1 MRWKICTLLVVVVVA
16 LEPTMLRRVAM
27 ASAPGA
33 GPEIVQTIH
42 GAVSGVALS
51 GDITVFRGIRYAQTP
66 TGDLRWKPPVP
77 PPDWKEVHAAAEFGA
92 ACMQPL
98 SSSNS
103 IYADTLP
110 QISEDCLFL
119 NIWKPTRA
127 SKAPVMVWI
136 HGGALRGM
144 SGSQALD
151 DGSQLAR
158 KGVIVVTLNYRL
170 GVFGYLALSQLTTE
184 SPHHS
189 SGNYGLLDQ
198 IAALHWVRDNISRFG
213 GDPANITVAGE
224 SAGALSTIEL
234 MASPLARGLFQKAIM
249 QSGYMVSNMELT
261 GPSYGQPSAEAF
273 GEYIVHKVGT
283 TDLAGLRSMDAKTLM
298 DKSYAAG
305 FDPQANIDGWVLP
318 QQIVEC
324 FDRGDQARVPVIVG
338 FNAGEVRSLRFFLPP
353 LPKTE
358 AEYAAMVRKI
368 YGDLA
373 DRFLELYPATNIEE
387 SALAAGR
394 DAFYGWSAVRLARAQ
409 TRIGVPAY
417 LYFFDHNY
425 PAEAVEHLEAF
436 HASELPYEFG
446 DIGSNDKL
454 PKNWPKPPDDAQEK
468 ALSEAIMNY
477 FTGFART
484 GHPVAQ
490 GDPVWKPYSDALAY
504 MDFRDKP
511 VPSENLLPGMFALQE
526 EVIARRR
533 AAGTQN
539 WYVNVGLLSPV
550 VPPAPSPTRSTSGSD
565 HP

>member
-1 MRWKICTLLVVVVVA
+1 MRWKIGTLLVFVVTLPPAV
-16 LEPTMLRRVAM
+16 LRRAAM
-27 ASAPGA
+27 ASTSEPT
-33 GPEIVQTIH
+33 PEIVHTSH
-42 GAVSGVALS
+42 GALRGVALPD
-51 GDITVFRGIRYAQTP
+51 GITVFRGIRYAQAP

-77 PPDWKEVHAAAEFGA
+77 PPAWRGVHAAAEFGP
-92 ACMQPL
+92 ACMQPVSA
-98 SSSNS
+98 SSS
-103 IYADTLP
+103 IYADNPP
-110 QISEDCLFL
+110 QVGEDCLFL
-119 NIWKPTRA
+119 NVWKPLHA

-144 SGSQALD
+144 SGSQGLD
-151 DGSQLAR
+151 DGTQLAR

-170 GVFGYLALSQLTTE
+170 GVFGYLALPQLTAE
-184 SPHHS
+184 SPTHS

-198 IAALHWVRDNISRFG
+198 IAALHWVQDNISHFG

-224 SAGALSTIEL
+224 SAGALSVIEL
-234 MASPLARGLFQKAIM
+234 LASPLARGLFQKAIM
-249 QSGYMVSNMELT
+249 QSGYMVSNMDLT
-261 GPSYGQPSAEAF
+261 RPSYGQPSAEAF
-273 GEYIVHKVGT
+273 GEYIVNKVGT
-283 TDLAGLRSMDAKTLM
+283 KDLAGLRSVDAKALM

-318 QQIVEC
+318 QQIVDC
-324 FDRGDQARVPVIVG
+324 FDRGAQARVPVIVG

-358 AEYAAMVRKI
+358 AEYVAMVRKI

-373 DRFLELYPATNIEE
+373 DKFLELYPSANIEE

-409 TRIGVPAY
+409 TRIGAPAY
-417 LYFFDHNY
+417 LYFFNHQY
-425 PAEAVEHLEAF
+425 PAEVPQHLEAF
-436 HASELPYEFG
+436 HGSELPYEFG

-477 FTGFART
+477 FTGFVRT
-484 GHPVAQ
+484 GHPTAH
-490 GDPVWKPYSDALAY
+490 DEPAWKPYSDSLAY
-504 MDFRDKP
+504 MDFRNQP
-511 VPSENLLPGMFALQE
+511 VPSQNLLPGMFELQE

-539 WYVNVGLLSPV
+539 WYINVGLLSPV
-550 VPPAPSPTRSTSGSD
+550 VPPAPLPTHSTSGSD
-565 HP
+565 H

>member
-1 MRWKICTLLVVVVVA
+1 MRWKICTFLMVA
-16 LEPTMLRRVAM
+16 ALTLQATILRRVVM
-27 ASAPGA
+27 ASSAAPK
-33 GPEIVQTIH
+33 PEIVQTPH
-42 GAVSGVALS
+42 GAFGGVALP
-51 GDITVFRGIRYAQTP
+51 GGITVFRGIRYALAP
-66 TGDLRWKPPVP
+66 IGDLRWKPPVP
-77 PPDWKEVHAAAEFGA
+77 PPDWKGVHAAAEFGP
-92 ACMQPL
+92 ACMQ
-98 SSSNS
+98 SVSASTS
-103 IYADTLP
+103 IYADSIP
-110 QISEDCLFL
+110 RVNEDCLFL
-119 NIWKPTRA
+119 NVWKPTQA

-144 SGSQALD
+144 SGSQGLD

-158 KGVIVVTLNYRL
+158 RGVIVVTLNYRL
-170 GVFGYLALSQLTTE
+170 GAFGYLALPQLTAE

-198 IAALHWVRDNISRFG
+198 IAALRWVQDNIAHFG
-213 GDPANITVAGE
+213 GDPANVTVSGE
-224 SAGALSTIEL
+224 SAGALSIIEL
-234 MASPLARGLFQKAIM
+234 MASPLARGLFQKAIL

-261 GPSYGQPSAEAF
+261 RPSYGQPSAEAF
-273 GEYIVHKVGT
+273 GEYVVKQVGT
-283 TDLAGLRSMDAKTLM
+283 TDLAQLRSMDAKTLM

-305 FDPQANIDGWVLP
+305 FDPQANIDGWVLQ

-324 FDRGDQARVPVIVG
+324 FDRGEQARVPVIVG

-353 LPKTE
+353 LPKTA
-358 AEYAAMVRKI
+358 AEYVAIVRKI

-373 DRFLELYPATNIEE
+373 EKFLELYPATNIEE

-409 TRIGVPAY
+409 TQIGVPAY
-417 LYFFDHNY
+417 LYFFNHAY
-425 PAEAVEHLEAF
+425 SAEASQHLEAF
-436 HASELPYEFG
+436 HGSELPYEFG
-446 DIGSNDKL
+446 VIGSNDKL
-454 PKNWPKPPDDAQEK
+454 PINWPRPPDDPQER

-477 FTGFART
+477 FTAFVRT

-490 GDPVWKPYSDALAY
+490 GEPAWRPYSDHLAY
-504 MDFRDKP
+504 MDFRNKP
-511 VPSENLLPGMFALQE
+511 EPSENLLPGMFALQE

-550 VPPAPSPTRSTSGSD
+550 VPPAPSPGHSTSHSD